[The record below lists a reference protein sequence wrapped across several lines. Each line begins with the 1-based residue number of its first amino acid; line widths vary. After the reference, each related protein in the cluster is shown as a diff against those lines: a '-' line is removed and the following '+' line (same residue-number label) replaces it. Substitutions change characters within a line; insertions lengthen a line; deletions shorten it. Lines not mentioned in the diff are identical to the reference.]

1 MEANAPARTPRRVS
15 AGARGPVASR
25 TPACKPILAQTRG
38 ESKLENITVLVGTI
52 QTLSGGQTQDLT
64 REVELEAEK
73 LAEYREFGYN
83 EHGNP
88 IDSRGV
94 VETLYKTADDRLV
107 AHVKDWSHWQGE
119 PNAFSLHEVSEA
131 DLSGKGRFAHLG
143 REAGMG
149 RPLTLA
155 EALAVDETGM
165 YGDTELSDAER
176 LAAGQSVPCT
186 LCQRAVEP
194 GKGFYSTT
202 EGAVICMDCSERD
215 D

>member
-1 MEANAPARTPRRVS
+1 M
-15 AGARGPVASR
+15 
-25 TPACKPILAQTRG
+25 K
-38 ESKLENITVLVGTI
+38 NITVLIGSITTGNNLV
-52 QTLSGGQTQDLT
+52 QDNR
-64 REVELEAEK
+64 REVAFQGEELAK
-73 LAEYREFGYN
+73 LTDYGMGRDGA
-83 EHGNP
+83 P
-88 IDSRGV
+88 TDTRGV
-94 VETLYKTADDRLV
+94 TERLYKTADDRLV
-107 AHVKDWSHWQGE
+107 VHVRDWSNWQGE
-119 PNAFSLHEVSEA
+119 PTTLSLHEVSEA

-176 LAAGQSVPCT
+176 LAAGQSVPCV
-186 LCQRAVEP
+186 LCKRIIEP
-194 GKGFYSTT
+194 GSEFYSTT

>member
-1 MEANAPARTPRRVS
+1 M
-15 AGARGPVASR
+15 
-25 TPACKPILAQTRG
+25 
-38 ESKLENITVLVGTI
+38 ENITVLVGTI

-107 AHVKDWSHWQGE
+107 AHVKYWSNWQGE
-119 PNAFSLHEVSEA
+119 SNTYSLHEVTEA
-131 DLSGKGRFAHLG
+131 DLAGNGRFAHLG

-149 RPLTLA
+149 RPLTLD
-155 EALAVDETGM
+155 EALAGDEAGM
-165 YGDTELSDAER
+165 YGDDETSDAER
-176 LAAGQSVPCT
+176 LAAGQSVPCV
-186 LCQRAVEP
+186 LCKRIIEP
-194 GKGFYSTT
+194 GSEFYSTT